1 MACTSQ
7 LDMYMTSNAVM
18 QRYVQ
23 QFLDGNYA
31 FVVPNEVAVKPTTA
45 GR

>member
-1 MACTSQ
+1 MACASQ

-31 FVVPNEVAVKPTTA
+31 FTVADAADVKPTA
-45 GR
+45 ADV